1 MRNSIMNETPTPSKK
16 ACFQFLAKKLN
27 MQLQIEQNDANAIE
41 ILDFELNQY
50 LNTLSNEEPANG
62 NIKVMNCPLEYWLAR
77 EVIFPHLSHVARLD
91 LIVSVPCSQAFVERT
106 FSQCGLLTAGRRS
119 QM

>member
-1 MRNSIMNETPTPSKK
+1 
-16 ACFQFLAKKLN
+16 

-62 NIKVMNCPLEYWLAR
+62 NINCPLEYWLAS
-77 EVIFPHLSHVARLD
+77 EAIFPYLSHVALD
-91 LIVSVPCSQAFVERT
+91 LVSAPCSQAFVERT